1 MAITSIGTGSG
12 IDLESLVNNLISA
25 ERDPVEGRLSLR
37 ETTIEA
43 SISGVAAISGALADL
58 KASLSNLKNSSFFE
72 QRQAV
77 STDTSLFIAQATSG
91 ATLGNYDIEVFE
103 KASAHKLATQ
113 ADFADPSDVVGTGT
127 LTISV
132 GGSSFDV
139 DITAGE
145 NDTVEGIK
153 DAINDAAGNTGVT
166 ASLLTVDNGLG
177 DGGTVTKL
185 VFTSDKSGE
194 SNAIEIDVADDDLIN
209 NDATGLSQLFYKDG
223 DPNNQVDQIDAAQDA
238 RIAVD
243 GFTVKS
249 ATDTFEGVI
258 EGVKIILL
266 KEADDILNPPSADLI
281 VSADNTATKGAV
293 ENFAATYNA
302 FIMVMNQLTDYDPVS
317 QTRGLLSGDNS
328 IATIES
334 SIRRIFSDSVD
345 GAAKDMNSFAF
356 LGFSTNKNGTITV
369 NDAELSKAIN
379 TRFDDLQE
387 LFAGEDGIA
396 KRMESRIGS
405 MLTVGGVIDVRTTGF
420 REDLDSI
427 ADQRE
432 NLDFRLS
439 KMEATLRAR
448 FGALD
453 IQVAQLNQTGEFLAT
468 QLAAVAKAAANISN
482 KS

>member
-12 IDLESLVNNLISA
+12 IDLESLVQNLINA
-25 ERDPVEGRLSLR
+25 EREPVEGRLSLR
-37 ETTIEA
+37 ETTIGA

-58 KASLSNLKNSSFFE
+58 KSSLASLKSSSFFTK
-72 QRQAV
+72 RQAV
-77 STDTSLFIAQATSG
+77 STDNSLFLAQATSG
-91 ATLGNYDIEVFE
+91 ATLGNYNIEVFE
-103 KASAHKLATQ
+103 KASAHKLATR
-113 ADFADPSDVVGTGT
+113 ADFANPDEIVGTGT

-139 DITAGE
+139 NITAGE
-145 NDTVEGIK
+145 NDSVEGIK
-153 DAINDAAGNTGVT
+153 DAINDATDNTGVT

-185 VFTSDKSGE
+185 VLTADDSGE

-209 NDATGLSQLFYKDG
+209 NDASGLSQLFYKDG
-223 DPNNQVDQIDAAQDA
+223 DVNNQVDQINAAQDA

-266 KEADDILNPPSADLI
+266 KEADDILDPPSAELI
-281 VSADNTATKGAV
+281 IAADNTSAKGAV
-293 ENFAATYNA
+293 ETFAASYNA
-302 FIMVMNQLTDYDPVS
+302 FMAVMNQLTDYDPIS

-334 SIRRIFSDSVD
+334 NIRRIFSDRVD

-356 LGFSTNKNGTITV
+356 IGFSTNKNGTISV
-369 NDAELSKAIN
+369 NDADLSKAIN

-387 LFAGEDGIA
+387 LFAGDDGIA
-396 KRMESRIGS
+396 KRLESQISS
-405 MLTVGGVIDVRTTGF
+405 MLSVGGVIDIRTTGF
-420 REDLDSI
+420 QKQLDDI
-427 ADQRE
+427 AIQRDT
-432 NLDFRLS
+432 LDFRLS
-439 KMEATLRAR
+439 KMEATLRSK

-453 IQVAQLNQTGEFLAT
+453 IQVAQLNQTGDFLAT

-482 KS
+482 KK